1 VATQKEDLRKKF
13 PGTPGEIV
21 QYFSYVATEV
31 RMLLA
36 HMGYKSLDELI
47 GRGDLLIRKTGD
59 EFKPSK
65 TDHVNLDAITTML
78 PNTKEDRAWL
88 QHPKE
93 PHSTTTLMD
102 DVELLSNQDVRSVIE
117 SNSPEVTAT
126 LDGTE
131 SILADN
137 EYRST
142 GARLSGAIA
151 ARYGNHGFQGKLT
164 LHLHGYVGQSFGAF
178 NIQGVNWIVE
188 GEANDY
194 LGKSMNGGEI
204 ILKPSQ
210 TFQDEQASKSLY
222 VGDNII
228 LGNTAL
234 YGATGG
240 KLFAY
245 GGAGERFG
253 VRNSGCVTVVENVG
267 DHACEYMTGG
277 VVVCL
282 GKTGKNIGAGMT
294 GGLGF
299 FYDDAAK
306 NAPEAFE
313 RRVNKDVRIGPL
325 CSSAGQAYLQDLL
338 SEHWVKTRSEKAK
351 YILENWKDEVNKFR
365 QIVPPS
371 EETSLY
377 VTSDMPDS
385 AECSPSVAAGQKVTQ
400 TVR

>member
-1 VATQKEDLRKKF
+1 
-13 PGTPGEIV
+13 
-21 QYFSYVATEV
+21 
-31 RMLLA
+31 
-36 HMGYKSLDELI
+36 
-47 GRGDLLIRKTGD
+47 
-59 EFKPSK
+59 
-65 TDHVNLDAITTML
+65 
-78 PNTKEDRAWL
+78 
-88 QHPKE
+88 
-93 PHSTTTLMD
+93 MD
-102 DVELLSNQDVRSVIE
+102 DVELLSNQDIQSVLE
-117 SNSPEVTAT
+117 SNSPEVTLT
-126 LDGTE
+126 LSRKE
-131 SILADN
+131 SILSDN

-142 GARLSGAIA
+142 GARLAGAIA
-151 ARYGNHGFQGKLT
+151 ARYGNHGFHGKLN

-204 ILKPSQ
+204 ILKPSK
-210 TFQDEQASKSLY
+210 TFQDEQTSKSLY

-299 FYDDAAK
+299 FYDEAAK

-313 RRVNKDVRIGPL
+313 RRVNKDVAIGPL
-325 CSSAGQAYLQDLL
+325 CSTAGQAYLQELL
-338 SEHWVKTRSEKAK
+338 REHWVKTGSEKAK
-351 YILENWKDEVNKFR
+351 YILDNWKDEVKKFR

-371 EETSLY
+371 EKTSMY
-377 VTSDMPDS
+377 VISEMPDS
-385 AECSPSVAAGQKVTQ
+385 AECSPRVLTERLAAQKV
-400 TVR
+400 R